1 MSHLRSAVAA
11 LVLSALFVIP
21 LRGHAQELP
30 TAVLADRIVMVVGDR
45 LITASD
51 VALEAVLVD
60 RDPSPVVPLQ
70 AQRDDPLGFL
80 RDLAIIRGL
89 AGETAVYRPTPA
101 EVRGRIEALRSSWPD
116 PESWQRF
123 LRDHGLD
130 EERLA
135 ALLFSRMVA
144 ERYIQRNVGL
154 AARSAGEDEA
164 AYVARFETWMAA
176 QRRRVSIRK
185 LEPLGSGRP

>member
-1 MSHLRSAVAA
+1 MSPFCPAAFRLPLWALLVVSLRA
-11 LVLSALFVIP
+11 
-21 LRGHAQELP
+21 HAQDVPEG
-30 TAVLADRIVMVVGDR
+30 VLADRIVMVVGDR

-51 VALEAVLVD
+51 VALEEELVS

-70 AQRDDPLGFL
+70 AQRDDPLSFL

-89 AGETAVYRPTPA
+89 AGETSVYRPTPA
-101 EVRGRIEALRSSWPD
+101 EVRGRVDALRSSWPD

-123 LRDHGLD
+123 LTEHGLD
-130 EERLA
+130 EERLS

-185 LEPLGSGRP
+185 LEPLGSVQP